1 MAKRTYSE
9 KKVLKKLGIADF
21 RHMTKDKVVK
31 FASMLPHMDPEVA
44 KAALEQFPSFK
55 ELASDMV
62 AQYKDIVEK
71 VLEKNGESQ
80 KAFYDACNEII
91 HTLQKE
97 LEDENITAEERE
109 RIEDKM
115 ICVAGMIGE
124 KDSESKKFMLQMSGL
139 ATAAL
144 LVLTGVAAALLG
156 GNTDFSS
163 GYDDDDNVYDV

>member
-21 RHMTKDKVVK
+21 RHMTKDKIVR

-62 AQYKDIVEK
+62 AQYKDIVDK
-71 VLEKNGESQ
+71 ILDKNDESQ
-80 KAFYDACNEII
+80 KAFYEACNEII
-91 HTLQKE
+91 HSLQKE
-97 LEDENITAEERE
+97 LEDENITAEERV

-124 KDSESKKFMLQMSGL
+124 KDSENKNFMLKMGGL
-139 ATAAL
+139 ATGVV

-156 GNTDFSS
+156 GNTDFSP
-163 GYDDDDNVYDV
+163 GYDDNVYDV